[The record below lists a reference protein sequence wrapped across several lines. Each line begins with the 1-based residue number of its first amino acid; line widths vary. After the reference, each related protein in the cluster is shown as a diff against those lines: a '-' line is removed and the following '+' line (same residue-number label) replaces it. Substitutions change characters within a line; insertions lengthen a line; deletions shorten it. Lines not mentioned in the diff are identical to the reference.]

1 MNTDKKI
8 AAQFAVK
15 VQREKLTTQLRD
27 AYGTTVSRK
36 ELKAFEKTNGL
47 TVQWLA
53 RRDEPAQTF
62 RTPLGF
68 VRPASARGVYA
79 IPPACDV
86 HFSAT
91 DIRVET
97 VELVNAE
104 GEPVTVTAPGVLPD
118 EPLSA
123 PENEAA
129 AAGAYGLTQV

>member
-1 MNTDKKI
+1 MTTNTKI
-8 AAQFAVK
+8 AAQFAAK
-15 VQREKLTTQLRD
+15 ALRESLTTQLRD
-27 AYGTTVSRK
+27 AFGATVSRK
-36 ELKAFEKTNGL
+36 QLATFEEGHGLK
-47 TVQWLA
+47 VQWNA

-104 GEPVTVTAPGVLPD
+104 GG
-118 EPLSA
+118 PLSA